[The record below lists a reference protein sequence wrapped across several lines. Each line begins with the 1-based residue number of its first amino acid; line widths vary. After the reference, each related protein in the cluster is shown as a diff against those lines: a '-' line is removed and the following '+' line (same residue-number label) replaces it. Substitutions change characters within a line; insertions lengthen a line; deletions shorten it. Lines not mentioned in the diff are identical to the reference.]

1 MFPASI
7 KSEAKQIFVT
17 RKELNGVKKSILNG
31 KVHGLV
37 SIIDLDKISNWNEIR
52 GQSIWIRVAFKD
64 QEEINNNSHL
74 CFPFMNRSL
83 NDLTSF
89 SIYLPDD
96 KNKEIEFESGEQKT
110 KHFELSNWYLPK
122 MSKTVRPNKTA
133 QQIKEEQI
141 NFLLEDIEKK
151 LEEYKKAL
159 DLRKKQLLDAKKI
172 LSSAKKSYDKTVAEN
187 KELRIYI

>member
-1 MFPASI
+1 
-7 KSEAKQIFVT
+7 
-17 RKELNGVKKSILNG
+17 
-31 KVHGLV
+31 
-37 SIIDLDKISNWNEIR
+37 
-52 GQSIWIRVAFKD
+52 
-64 QEEINNNSHL
+64 
-74 CFPFMNRSL
+74 
-83 NDLTSF
+83 
-89 SIYLPDD
+89 
-96 KNKEIEFESGEQKT
+96 
-110 KHFELSNWYLPK
+110 

-159 DLRKKQLLDAKKI
+159 DLREKQLLDAKKI